1 MSDVAPPV
9 AALVEEFS
17 KLPGIGVKTAQRLT
31 FFILRSPTDQARRL
45 ADAIMRVKES
55 IVYCSR
61 CFNLTE
67 TDPCSICSNQAREQ
81 DVICVVEEPL
91 DVLALEKTGRYK
103 GLYHVLHGALSPMNG
118 IGPKDIRIAELLRR
132 LEDGK
137 VSEVIM
143 ATNPGFEGDYT
154 ASTIRRDIQSELK
167 LPELK
172 ITALARGL
180 PLGSDLEYADEDTEG
195 MLDECQLLD
204 PDKAREPQDDIIVT
218 HLETLLLL
226 TTTREARDRLREIKL
241 YPILRELDSH
251 SDNQDVK
258 VNTDR
263 IVQVIMRGEEGE
275 ERDDEKKNEEVV
287 TASDDLHRVRV
298 GERSAP
304 DAGRRG

>member
-55 IVYCSR
+55 IIYCSR

-67 TDPCSICSNQAREQ
+67 TDPCPICSNSARDQ

-118 IGPKDIRIAELLRR
+118 IGPKDIRIAELLKR
-132 LEDGK
+132 LEGGAIR
-137 VSEVIM
+137 EVIM

-154 ASTIRRDIQSELK
+154 ASTIRRDIQNELNV
-167 LPELK
+167 PELK

-180 PLGSDLEYADEDTEG
+180 PLGSDLEYADEDTLGRALEG
-195 MLDECQLLD
+195 
-204 PDKAREPQDDIIVT
+204 R
-218 HLETLLLL
+218 
-226 TTTREARDRLREIKL
+226 
-241 YPILRELDSH
+241 RELF
-251 SDNQDVK
+251 
-258 VNTDR
+258 
-263 IVQVIMRGEEGE
+263 
-275 ERDDEKKNEEVV
+275 
-287 TASDDLHRVRV
+287 
-298 GERSAP
+298 
-304 DAGRRG
+304 